1 MKAGLRPRI
10 TNTNDRTFDDHHLSF
25 ESAGALEFVN
35 EYSGFAVAPAH
46 YIAFAELKH
55 ARPAA
60 LLYHCGSEPMKP
72 KPDVEFAAFVG
83 IDWAD
88 AKHDM
93 CLQAANNE
101 QREWAVVA
109 HRPAAIDTWASALR
123 QRFHGRPVAVCLEL
137 AKGPL
142 VYALQKYDFLVLFPV
157 HPATLAKYRE
167 AFAPSHAK
175 ADPTDAQLALELLL
189 RYRAKLKPLT
199 PQSVPMRTLLR
210 LVEQRR
216 RLVGDKSRIGNRLSD
231 ALKQYFPDVLAWFP
245 DKDTLLFCDFLSRWP
260 TLKQLQRARRST
272 LRSFF
277 HEHHVR
283 SQARIDAR
291 LHAIRNAIPLTDDPA
306 VIRPNQLLVLALVEQ
321 LRATLQ
327 AIERF
332 DVEIATVSETLPDY
346 SLFRALPGAGATL
359 APRLLVAF
367 GEQRERYQSAAEVQ
381 RYTGIA
387 PVTESSGK
395 KHWVHWRLQCPTFL
409 RQTFVEWAGATIPRS
424 FWAAAYY
431 RQQRDKGCS
440 HQAAVRALAFK
451 WIRILYRCWQTRT
464 PYDEST
470 YLNALKRRGSPLLT
484 SIAASAKNT

>member
-1 MKAGLRPRI
+1 MKAQ
-10 TNTNDRTFDDHHLSF
+10 
-25 ESAGALEFVN
+25 
-35 EYSGFAVAPAH
+35 
-46 YIAFAELKH
+46 
-55 ARPAA
+55 
-60 LLYHCGSEPMKP
+60 
-72 KPDVEFAAFVG
+72 PDVEFAAFVG

-88 AKHDM
+88 AKHDI
-93 CLQAANNE
+93 CLQVANREEREFAVLPHRADAIGAWAA
-101 QREWAVVA
+101 
-109 HRPAAIDTWASALR
+109 ALR
-123 QRFHGRPVAVCLEL
+123 QRFAGRPVAVGLEL

-142 VYALQKYDFLVLFPV
+142 VYALQKYDFLVLFPIN
-157 HPATLAKYRE
+157 PSTLAKYRE

-189 RYRAKLKPLT
+189 RYRAKLKPLA
-199 PQSVPMRTLLR
+199 PQSVPMRMLLR

-216 RLVGDKSRIGNRLSD
+216 RLVGDQTCISNRLTD
-231 ALKQYFPDVLAWFP
+231 ALKQYFPDALGWFQ
-245 DKDTLLFCDFLSRWP
+245 DRDTLLFCDFLTRWP
-260 TLKQLQRARRST
+260 TLKQLKRARRAT
-272 LRSFF
+272 LLSFF

-291 LHAIRNAIPLTDDPA
+291 LHAIKSATPLTDDLA
-306 VIRPNQLLVLALVEQ
+306 VIRPNQLLVLALVQQ
-321 LRATLQ
+321 LRVTLQ
-327 AIERF
+327 AIESF
-332 DVEIATVSETLPDY
+332 DAEIATVSQTLPDY
-346 SLFRALPGAGATL
+346 SLFRALPGAGAIL

-381 RYTGIA
+381 RYAGIA

-484 SIAASAKNT
+484 SIAATAKNT

>member
-1 MKAGLRPRI
+1 
-10 TNTNDRTFDDHHLSF
+10 
-25 ESAGALEFVN
+25 
-35 EYSGFAVAPAH
+35 
-46 YIAFAELKH
+46 
-55 ARPAA
+55 
-60 LLYHCGSEPMKP
+60 MKP
-72 KPDVEFAAFVG
+72 KTDVEFAAFVG

-93 CLQAANNE
+93 CLQAATSE
-101 QREWAVVA
+101 EREWAVVP
-109 HRPAAIDTWASALR
+109 HRPAAIDAWASALR

-142 VYALQKYDFLVLFPV
+142 VYALQKHDFLVLFPV
-157 HPATLAKYRE
+157 HPATLAKYRQ
-167 AFAPSHAK
+167 AFTPSRAK
-175 ADPTDAQLALELLL
+175 ADPTDAELALELLL

-199 PQSVPMRTLLR
+199 PQSAAMRTLLR

-216 RLVGDKSRIGNRLSD
+216 RLVGDGNRISNRLSD

-245 DKDTLLFCDFLSRWP
+245 DKDTLLFCDFVSRWP
-260 TLKQLQRARRST
+260 TLQQLKRARRAT
-272 LRSFF
+272 LLSFF

-283 SQARIDAR
+283 SQSCIDER
-291 LHAIRNAIPLTDDPA
+291 LHAIKCATPLTDDPA

-321 LRATLQ
+321 LRVTLQ
-327 AIERF
+327 AIESF
-332 DVEIATVSETLPDY
+332 DAEIATVSQTLPDY
-346 SLFRALPGAGATL
+346 SLFRALPGAGSAF
-359 APRLLVAF
+359 APRLLAAF
-367 GEQRERYQSAAEVQ
+367 GEQRERFQSADEVQ
-381 RYTGIA
+381 RYAGIA

-451 WIRILYRCWQTRT
+451 WIRVLYRCWQTRT

-484 SIAASAKNT
+484 SIAGTATNT

>member
-1 MKAGLRPRI
+1 MK
-10 TNTNDRTFDDHHLSF
+10 SQ
-25 ESAGALEFVN
+25 
-35 EYSGFAVAPAH
+35 
-46 YIAFAELKH
+46 
-55 ARPAA
+55 
-60 LLYHCGSEPMKP
+60 
-72 KPDVEFAAFVG
+72 PDVEFAAFVG
-83 IDWAD
+83 IDWSD
-88 AKHDM
+88 TKHDI
-93 CLQAANNE
+93 CLQATNSE
-101 QREWAVVA
+101 ERELAVVP
-109 HRPAAIDTWASALR
+109 HRPAAIDAWASALR
-123 QRFHGRPVAVCLEL
+123 RRFGGRPVAVCLEL

-157 HPATLAKYRE
+157 HPSTLAKYRE
-167 AFAPSHAK
+167 AFTPSHAK
-175 ADPTDAQLALELLL
+175 ADPSDAQLALELLL
-189 RYRAKLKPLT
+189 RYRAKLKPLA

-216 RLVGDKSRIGNRLSD
+216 RLVGEQNRISNRLTD
-231 ALKQYFPDVLAWFP
+231 ALKQYFPDVVAWFP
-245 DKDTLLFCDFLSRWP
+245 DKNTPLFCDFLTRWP
-260 TLKQLQRARRST
+260 TLKQLKRARRAT
-272 LRSFF
+272 LQSFF

-283 SQARIDAR
+283 SPSRIEER
-291 LHAIRNAIPLTDDPA
+291 LRAIKSATPLTDDPA

-321 LRATLQ
+321 LRVTLQ
-327 AIERF
+327 AIESF
-332 DVEIATVSETLPDY
+332 DAEIASISQTLPDY
-346 SLFRALPGAGATL
+346 ALFRALPGAGATL
-359 APRLLVAF
+359 APRLLAAF
-367 GEQRERYQSAAEVQ
+367 GEQREHYQSAAEVQ

-470 YLNALKRRGSPLLT
+470 YLNALKRRGSPLLA
-484 SIAASAKNT
+484 SIAATAKNT